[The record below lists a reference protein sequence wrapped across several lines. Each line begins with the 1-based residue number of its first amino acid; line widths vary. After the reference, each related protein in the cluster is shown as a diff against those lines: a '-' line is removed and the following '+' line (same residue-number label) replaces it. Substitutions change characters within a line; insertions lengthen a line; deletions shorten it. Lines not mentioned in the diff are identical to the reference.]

1 MLMKNLISTLFLS
14 SVLLGT
20 SSAFAHEVPNYKKVQ
35 GATESALAVFES
47 DETGALLKQ
56 IIGAKSWVET
66 SGIKA
71 KIYLKD
77 GTLFLY
83 SCVEQEVE
91 EVVSFVC
98 TKQ

>member
-1 MLMKNLISTLFLS
+1 MVTKKLISALF
-14 SVLLGT
+14 V
-20 SSAFAHEVPNYKKVQ
+20 SSALLVSYAASAHEVPNFKKVQ
-35 GATESALAVFES
+35 GATDSALAVFES

-66 SGIKA
+66 SDIKA

-77 GTLFLY
+77 GTQFLY
-83 SCVEQEVE
+83 SCAEQEVE
-91 EVVSFVC
+91 EVVTFVC